1 MEAWV
6 SGTIFST
13 PDLTWEG
20 IRMLVPA
27 VVSQSGDFDCETD
40 EQRSPSWWNRCWIG
54 DSNDDVDDGDHLW
67 LVFEDMH

>member
-1 MEAWV
+1 METWV

-20 IRMLVPA
+20 IQMLVPA
-27 VVSQSGDFDCETD
+27 VESQSGDFDCETQ
-40 EQRSPSWWNRCWIG
+40 EQSSPSWWNRCWIG